1 MRTLYLTVSHK
12 PTKVIFEK
20 AKHIHSIKVNKAVL
34 SLNYKNLTEKAPI
47 KSASSKVEFEPGF
60 LTFKG
65 LQKGFEKFGAQLSLE
80 EETQKAIIKAP
91 SSSAIS
97 ISDNLKDLLGS
108 DTKTF
113 QAGSDTTLANQ
124 CDMLNG
130 LKYFVLRCDEVC
142 GYLNQRVDEKFRSVS
157 TDILGLMEIKS
168 FVFIGGAQYH
178 DQNDFTA
185 KRLNDETFF
194 NELTFSLS
202 GNNSK
207 DVGEV
212 FLEIVLCYGPK

>member
-1 MRTLYLTVSHK
+1 MRTLYLTVSHN

-20 AKHIHSIKVNKAVL
+20 PVRINGIKINKAVM
-34 SLNYKNLTEKAPI
+34 SLNYKNLTEKAHI
-47 KSASSKVEFEPGF
+47 KSSSSKVEFKPGF
-60 LTFKG
+60 LTFKE
-65 LQKGFEKFGAQLSLE
+65 LQKGFTKFGAQLTLE

-91 SSSAIS
+91 ASLALS

-113 QAGSDTTLANQ
+113 QAGSLTTLDNP
-124 CDMLNG
+124 CDLLNG
-130 LKYFVLRCDEVC
+130 LKYFVVSCDEIN
-142 GYLNQRVDEKFRSVS
+142 GEFNQRSDEEQRMVP
-157 TDILGLMEIKS
+157 TNILGIMGIKS
-168 FVFIGGAQYH
+168 FVFLGGTQYH

-185 KRLNDETFF
+185 KKVVDRNYY
-194 NELTFSLS
+194 NQLTFTLS

-212 FLEIVLCYGPK
+212 FLELMISP

>member
-1 MRTLYLTVSHK
+1 MRTLYLTVSHN
-12 PTKVIFEK
+12 PTRVIFEK
-20 AKHIHSIKVNKAVL
+20 AIRINGIKINKAIL
-34 SLNYKNLTEKAPI
+34 SLNYRNLTKKAEI
-47 KSASSKVEFEPGF
+47 KSGSTKVEFQPGF
-60 LTFKG
+60 LTFKE
-65 LQKGFEKFGAQLSLE
+65 LQKGFSKFGAQLTLE

-91 SSSAIS
+91 PSSALS

-113 QAGSDTTLANQ
+113 QAGSLTTLDNK

-130 LKYFVLRCDEVC
+130 LKYFVVRCDDINGEF
-142 GYLNQRVDEKFRSVS
+142 NQRTDEEQRMVPTNIFG
-157 TDILGLMEIKS
+157 IMGIKS
-168 FVFIGGAQYH
+168 FVFNGGTQYH

-185 KRLNDETFF
+185 KKVVDRNYY
-194 NELTFSLS
+194 NQLTFTLS

-212 FLEIVLCYGPK
+212 FLELMLSP

>member
-12 PTKVIFEK
+12 PTKVIFERPI
-20 AKHIHSIKVNKAVL
+20 HINAIKINKAVL
-34 SLNYKNLTEKAPI
+34 SLNYKNLTEKAHI
-47 KSASSKVEFEPGF
+47 KTASSKVEFNPGF
-60 LTFKG
+60 LTFKE
-65 LQKGFEKFGAQLSLE
+65 LQKGFEKIGGVLSLE

-97 ISDNLKDLLGS
+97 LSDNLRDLLDS

-113 QAGSDTTLANQ
+113 QAANLTTLSNK

-130 LKYFVLRCDEVC
+130 LKYFVVRCDEIS
-142 GYLNQRVDEKFRSVS
+142 GSFNQRADEKFRSVP
-157 TDILGLMEIKS
+157 TNILGLMGIKS
-168 FVFIGGAQYH
+168 FVFIGGTQYH

-185 KRLNDETFF
+185 KKLIDNNFRND
-194 NELTFSLS
+194 LTFTLS

-207 DVGEV
+207 NVGEV
-212 FLEIVLCYGPK
+212 FLELMLCF